1 MATNIKQIF
10 ADEYIKLVNERGL
23 SKVSIIDLTE
33 HCNSSRQSFYYHF
46 KNLDDLIRYSMITD
60 TQKICETIDGK
71 GNWVEPSKKY
81 ADIFRKHERI
91 LKDALNSKRNRTIMN
106 ILHESIDLYVRTF
119 VFKRNNGKKQFS
131 EFVYTS
137 AMFVFTGFVI
147 RELEKDKP
155 DFDGMIDYI
164 NDNLYRKD
172 HCKGQ

>member
-10 ADEYIKLVNERGL
+10 ANEYIKLVNEKGL

-46 KNLDDLIRYSMITD
+46 KNLDDLIRYSMISD
-60 TQKICETIDGK
+60 TQELCDSIDGK
-71 GNWVEPSKKY
+71 EMWVIPSKKY
-81 ADIFRKHERI
+81 ADILRRHEGI
-91 LKDALNSKRNRTIMN
+91 LKGAINSKRNSVIMN
-106 ILHESIDLYVRTF
+106 ILHESIDIYVRAF
-119 VFKRNNGKKQFS
+119 ILKRNNGKKQFS

-172 HCKGQ
+172 NFKQ